1 MDELE
6 IKARAEEEQNRI
18 TDLLSEVGISDKRMK
33 LLEPII
39 LNTAWMKAKLDD
51 AREAIKNSN
60 IVISYDNGGGQKGI
74 RENPLFKG
82 YESLWR
88 SYMAGMAKILGI
100 SGKSFYNKT
109 QKGIFKS
116 DEIQKMI
123 EVLDIDNPV
132 AYFFAQEVTSKQL
145 NNDVTN

>member
-1 MDELE
+1 MNETE

-18 TDLLSEVGISDKRMK
+18 TDLLADVGISDKRMK
-33 LLEPII
+33 LLEPIV

-60 IVISYDNGGGQKGI
+60 IVITYDNGGGQKGI

-88 SYMAGMAKILGI
+88 SYMAGMSKILE
-100 SGKSFYNKT
+100 SLPL
-109 QKGIFKS
+109 
-116 DEIQKMI
+116 
-123 EVLDIDNPV
+123 EVV
-132 AYFFAQEVTSKQL
+132 EQAEAEVEKPATMLELVRKKHKREA
-145 NNDVTN
+145 

>member
-18 TDLLSEVGISDKRMK
+18 NELLNEVGVSAKRMK

-39 LNTAWMKAKLDD
+39 INTAWMKAKLDD

-88 SYMAGMAKILGI
+88 SYMAGMAKILESLPQEQI
-100 SGKSFYNKT
+100 EQAVEVEKPVTMLELVRNKHRE
-109 QKGIFKS
+109 K
-116 DEIQKMI
+116 
-123 EVLDIDNPV
+123 
-132 AYFFAQEVTSKQL
+132 A
-145 NNDVTN
+145 

>member
-1 MDELE
+1 MNETE

-18 TDLLSEVGISDKRMK
+18 NALLADTGISDKRMK

-88 SYMAGMAKILGI
+88 SYMAGMVKIIDSLPPDQI
-100 SGKSFYNKT
+100 E
-109 QKGIFKS
+109 QA
-116 DEIQKMI
+116 I
-123 EVLDIDNPV
+123 EVEKPATMLELVRNKHR
-132 AYFFAQEVTSKQL
+132 ATA
-145 NNDVTN
+145 

>member
-1 MDELE
+1 MNETE

-18 TDLLSEVGISDKRMK
+18 NELLNELGISPKKMK
-33 LLEPII
+33 LLEPIVI
-39 LNTAWMKAKLDD
+39 NTAWMKAKLDD

-88 SYMAGMAKILGI
+88 SYMAGMAKILESLPQEQI
-100 SGKSFYNKT
+100 EQAVEVEKPVTMLELVRNKHR
-109 QKGIFKS
+109 
-116 DEIQKMI
+116 E
-123 EVLDIDNPV
+123 N
-132 AYFFAQEVTSKQL
+132 A
-145 NNDVTN
+145 

>member
-1 MDELE
+1 MNETE

-18 TDLLSEVGISDKRMK
+18 IELLNAVGISAKKMK
-33 LLEPII
+33 LLEPIV
-39 LNTAWMKAKLDD
+39 LNTAWMKVKLDD

-88 SYMAGMAKILGI
+88 SYMAGMAKLLESLPQEQIEQAAEIEKPVTMLELVR
-100 SGKSFYNKT
+100 NKHRE
-109 QKGIFKS
+109 K
-116 DEIQKMI
+116 
-123 EVLDIDNPV
+123 
-132 AYFFAQEVTSKQL
+132 A
-145 NNDVTN
+145 

>member
-6 IKARAEEEQNRI
+6 IKARADQEQQRI
-18 TDLLSEVGISDKRMK
+18 LDLLKEVGISDKRMK
-33 LLEPII
+33 LLGPII
-39 LNTAWMKAKLDD
+39 QNTAWMKAKLDD

-88 SYMAGMAKILGI
+88 SYMAGMSKILESLPSEVI
-100 SGKSFYNKT
+100 EQSVEVEKPATMLELVRNKHR
-109 QKGIFKS
+109 K
-116 DEIQKMI
+116 D
-123 EVLDIDNPV
+123 
-132 AYFFAQEVTSKQL
+132 A
-145 NNDVTN
+145 